1 MKVNKI
7 IDINISNLK
16 SESGSN
22 VYMFWPL
29 FLVDTHEKCCK
40 IDVDIYK

>member
-7 IDINISNLK
+7 IDINIRNLK

-29 FLVDTHEKCCK
+29 FLVDINEKCCK
-40 IDVDIYK
+40 IDVDL